1 MDKLLEVRDLS
12 AGYQRPV
19 VQNISFSIRKGELAA
34 VLGRNGCGKTTLLR
48 GLTGGAKVMEG
59 TVLLDG
65 QDCAGWDPRRK
76 ARKVA
81 LLPQRA
87 RLLPGLL
94 VGRLSPW
101 AVTLGR
107 VPSPG
112 RQRGAGT
119 SSGGGGPV

>member
-65 QDCAGWDPRRK
+65 QD
-76 ARKVA
+76 
-81 LLPQRA
+81 
-87 RLLPGLL
+87 
-94 VGRLSPW
+94 
-101 AVTLGR
+101 
-107 VPSPG
+107 
-112 RQRGAGT
+112 
-119 SSGGGGPV
+119 

>member
-94 VGRLSPW
+94 VGEVIAMGRYPW
-101 AVTLGR
+101 KWITCWTGT
-107 VPSPG
+107 VPNSA
-112 RQRGAGT
+112 RDNA
-119 SSGGGGPV
+119 S